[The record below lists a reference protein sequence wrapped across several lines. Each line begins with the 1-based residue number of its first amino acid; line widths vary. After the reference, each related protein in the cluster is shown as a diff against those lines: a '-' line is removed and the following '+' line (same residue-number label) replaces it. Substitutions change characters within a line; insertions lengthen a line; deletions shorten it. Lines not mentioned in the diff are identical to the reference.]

1 MGRET
6 STALKE
12 LFERAQTWPEKTQ
25 AEAVRILRAL
35 DEDPEAEAE
44 APLRAEDIEALE
56 RSAED
61 VRLGRFAR
69 EEDIRALLDRYRQP

>member
-12 LFERAQTWPEKTQ
+12 LFERAQTWPEETQ

-35 DEDPEAEAE
+35 DDPEAEAD
-44 APLRAEDIEALE
+44 APLSVEDIKALE

-69 EEDIRALLDRYRQP
+69 DEDIRALLDRYRQP